1 MNWLKRT
8 MNKIKNPEKNKKLT
22 EWQEKYEDAKNKY
35 ADNLNDMQTF
45 ERYYEGDRFVA
56 GNPNSNKAVTKQAIN
71 VRNIVYELVESQIDT
86 SVPQPKVTAIHAED
100 AELAKK
106 IEQFLENEIRLL
118 NFKSLNDLQERIVP
132 VQGGDYFLVEWDNS
146 KGYHCNIGD
155 LAVTTVHPRNV
166 IPQPGIV
173 DVDEMDYIFTRS
185 SQTKEYIKRRFDKD
199 VTDEHESDMEIRD
212 GVTSDDIVTL
222 VTAYYKNKDGGVG
235 LFRWCGDVVLEDLED
250 YQARQIEVCEKC
262 GLPKPNDS
270 DECSCGCKKFK
281 KQNDDVE
288 KIKLYKEVT
297 EINVMTGE
305 METTDKEEEVEV
317 PYYKP
322 NSYPIILRKNISR
335 DKHLLGYSDV
345 SAIKDQQE
353 TIKKL
358 GSKIT
363 EKLLKGGSYV
373 TLPEGLGVETT
384 DEEFKVIRIAN
395 PSQKTLIDVITV
407 QADCTQDRIVL
418 EENYSWAKS
427 TLGITDSFQGKYDSS
442 ALSGTAKQYS
452 INQAAG
458 RLESK
463 RVMKNEAYSYLY
475 EMMFKFALAYAD
487 QPIPVTTKGTDGEM
501 IYSHFDKRD
510 FLKIDDAEQFYWC
523 DEFIFETDPTSTLLV
538 NREAMWNQAD
548 LKLQSG
554 AFGQL
559 GDLETNYLYWLE
571 QERNSYPHA
580 GEIKSIIEQRLN
592 EQKQALEQQSAQ
604 PSEDEM
610 IAMLGGNENG
620 MSEMQM

>member
-8 MNKIKNPEKNKKLT
+8 MEKVKDPEKNKKLVK
-22 EWQEKYEDAKNKY
+22 WQGKYEVAKSKYSDALSMMETNEK
-35 ADNLNDMQTF
+35 
-45 ERYYEGDRFVA
+45 YYEGDRHVT
-56 GNPNSNKAVTKQAIN
+56 GNPNSNRPSTKQAIN
-71 VRNIVYELVESQIDT
+71 VRNICYELVESQVDT
-86 SVPQPKVTAIHAED
+86 SIPMPKVTAIHEED
-100 AELAKK
+100 MELAKK
-106 IEQFLENEIRLL
+106 IEHFLENEIRILG
-118 NFKSLNDLQERIVP
+118 FKELNDLQERIVP
-132 VQGGDYFLVEWDNS
+132 VQGGDFFLVEWDNN

-155 LAVTTVHPRNV
+155 LEVTTEHPRNV
-166 IPQPGIV
+166 IPQPGVTDINK
-173 DVDEMDYIFTRS
+173 MDYIFTRS
-185 SQTKEYIKRRFDKD
+185 SQTKEYIKRRFNKD
-199 VTDEHESDMEIRD
+199 VEDEEETDKEIRN
-212 GVTSDDIVTL
+212 GVASDDIVTL
-222 VTAYYKNKDGGVG
+222 VTAYYKNEKGGIG

-250 YQARQIEVCEKC
+250 YQARQKEVCEKC
-262 GLPKPNDS
+262 GRTKVNGEDTC
-270 DECSCGCKKFK
+270 ECGSKKFK
-281 KQNDDVE
+281 KEEDSVE
-288 KIKLYKEVT
+288 KIKLYKDIT
-297 EINVMTGE
+297 EIDVTTGE
-305 METTDKEEEVEV
+305 MVNTQKEEEVEV

-322 NSYPIILRKNISR
+322 SEFPLILRKNISR
-335 DKHLLGYSDV
+335 DKHLLGSSDIT
-345 SAIKDQQE
+345 AIADQQE

-373 TLPEGLGVETT
+373 TLPNGKGVETT
-384 DEEFKVIRIAN
+384 DEEFKIIRIDN
-395 PSQKTLIDVITV
+395 PAEKNLIDVITV
-407 QADCTQDRIVL
+407 QADCGQDRVVL

-463 RVMKNEAYSYLY
+463 RVMKNEAYSKLY

-487 QPIPVTTKGTDGEM
+487 QPIPISMQDTDGQM
-501 IYSHFDKRD
+501 VYAHFDKKD
-510 FLKIDDAEQFYWC
+510 FLKIDDAETFYWN

-548 LKLQSG
+548 MKLQSG

-580 GEIKSIIEQRLN
+580 GEIKSIIEQRLQ
-592 EQKQALEQQSAQ
+592 EQKAQQEMMMQQQMAAQ
-604 PSEDEM
+604 MPQE
-610 IAMLGGNENG
+610 GVPNG
-620 MSEMQM
+620 MPEM